1 MNRIRQSLIGRC
13 LNFFAVL
20 AFLVLQVP
28 GAAFA
33 DSTAGESE
41 ARKVILTAPPATGE
55 AAVKATKDPAPA
67 QTTDEPSEP
76 GIAASLSKGF
86 RSFMDKLT
94 GKSAQTS
101 DGGASGQGGQSS
113 QAGTKVTHEAI
124 KFFVPEKRIRLD
136 AAVVDPKGVT
146 TVRAYFKSKTQ
157 ADYVFVPMEA
167 QLTAKDSYVANLPA
181 MAKSN
186 DEVQYLFLVVN
197 GANEVL
203 KTEPFVVK
211 AKDSKEV
218 PSWQMVSDD
227 GSVKLFTEVPDAPAV
242 AASFSDSV
250 SLNVVESG
258 ARFGLVAQLYG
269 ASGAATASG
278 AAAGATNAGTTTAA
292 TAGTSATTFAVAAA
306 AVVGVAAGGGSSG
319 AAPAPAPSPIP
330 GNRVATQLSEV
341 VGNWTSTGTWHMTWS
356 QSTGTC
362 DLTTSLTST
371 FTIAADGTA
380 NGTTTGANI
389 VFTAAPQ
396 YGCSVG
402 AGTTTTPFTSKV
414 AVSNG
419 KVIWPNDAGSVCPFA
434 DTSFYTNPRSYT
446 SSSTCSSSGGG
457 ASFTNVFVGSGTGT

>member
-1 MNRIRQSLIGRC
+1 M
-13 LNFFAVL
+13 L

-41 ARKVILTAPPATGE
+41 ARKAILTAPPATGE

-67 QTTDEPSEP
+67 QTAEEPSEP
-76 GIAASLSKGF
+76 GIAASLGKSF

-94 GKSAQTS
+94 GKSAQNS
-101 DGGASGQGGQSS
+101 DSGASGQSGQSS
-113 QAGTKVTHEAI
+113 QSGTKVTHEAL

-157 ADYVFVPMEA
+157 ADFVFVPMEA
-167 QLTAKDSYVANLPA
+167 QLTAKDSYIANLPA

-186 DEVQYLFLVVN
+186 DEIQYLFLVVN

-227 GSVKLFTEVPDAPAV
+227 GPVKLFTEVPDAPAV

-269 ASGAATASG
+269 ASGSATASG
-278 AAAGATNAGTTTAA
+278 AAAGATNAGTAAVA
-292 TAGTSATTFAVAAA
+292 TAGISTVTIVAAA
-306 AVVGVAAGGGSSG
+306 AGLVGVAAGGGSGGGSSSA
-319 AAPAPAPSPIP
+319 AAPSPAPSPSP
-330 GNRVATQLSEV
+330 SPAAPTNTTAVTGLAGVSAGNTLPA
-341 VGNWTSTGTWHMTWS
+341 
-356 QSTGTC
+356 
-362 DLTTSLTST
+362 TSLTLSASYLSCST
-371 FTIAADGTA
+371 SSGTA
-380 NGTTTGANI
+380 ISVNTFAVTAKPATNGEFCSEVNATYAASASSAGVTYSCNGYDPSSGQGSWTITSTSGS
-389 VFTAAPQ
+389 FT
-396 YGCSVG
+396 CSVR
-402 AGTTTTPFTSKV
+402 
-414 AVSNG
+414 
-419 KVIWPNDAGSVCPFA
+419 
-434 DTSFYTNPRSYT
+434 YTYQWN
-446 SSSTCSSSGGG
+446 
-457 ASFTNVFVGSGTGT
+457 